1 LLDGSLHAAASQAD
15 VVLLP
20 ASQHPAQRIHVPV
33 CGNARPRPRAHRH
46 PTTDPFTPHRTR
58 HHSARRHVLR
68 SRERSGLARRDPRR
82 ARAVRIAALPQE
94 AQLMARPASDIAPR
108 IIAAARARFL
118 AEGVDGASL
127 RAIASDAGTNIGM
140 VYYYFPTKD
149 DLFFAVIEEVYAA
162 LLEDLTRVT
171 TTQGSFEDRVRALY
185 SRIGALKPNEKPILR
200 LVALE
205 AISGSPRFLRLLE
218 RFKRGHI
225 ALMFR
230 LVADGVQSGAF

>member
-1 LLDGSLHAAASQAD
+1 M
-15 VVLLP
+15 
-20 ASQHPAQRIHVPV
+20 
-33 CGNARPRPRAHRH
+33 ARPRTDIQPR
-46 PTTDPFTPHRTR
+46 
-58 HHSARRHVLR
+58 V
-68 SRERSGLARRDPRR
+68 
-82 ARAVRIAALPQE
+82 VAA
-94 AQLMARPASDIAPR
+94 
-108 IIAAARARFL
+108 AAARF
-118 AEGVDGASL
+118 AESGVEAASL
-127 RAIASDAGTNIGM
+127 RSIAKDAGTSIGM

-149 DLFFAVIEEVYAA
+149 DLFFAVVEEVYAA

-230 LVADGVQSGAF
+230 LVADGVQSGAFRQDVEPFAVAASLVAIGTMPQLFLQIGGPHLPVVPKVPHETLVAQLVEVLFRGVGRRENEGTPP